1 MLDLIKHRQVSALL
15 YNSQT
20 QTAVTK
26 QIQDAA
32 ERASVPVVTVTETL
46 PAGTD
51 YLTWQRQTVDQL
63 ASQLDKAPQTNR

>member
-1 MLDLIKHRQVSALL
+1 V

-20 QTAVTK
+20 QTDVTK

-32 ERASVPVVTVTETL
+32 QQASVPIVTVTETL
-46 PAGTD
+46 PAGID

-63 ASQLDKAPQTNR
+63 ANQLNKTPQTNR

>member
-1 MLDLIKHRQVSALL
+1 M
-15 YNSQT
+15 YNTQT
-20 QTAVTK
+20 QTDVTK

-32 ERASVPVVTVTETL
+32 NQASVPIIDVTETL

-63 ASQLDKAPQTNR
+63 ASQLDKAQQTNR